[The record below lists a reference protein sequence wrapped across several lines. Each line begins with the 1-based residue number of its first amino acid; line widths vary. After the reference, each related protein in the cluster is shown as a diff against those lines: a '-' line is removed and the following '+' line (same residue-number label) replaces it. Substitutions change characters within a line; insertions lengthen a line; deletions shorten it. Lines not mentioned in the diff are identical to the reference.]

1 MPDWKSGDMIASRY
15 ELVRSLG
22 RGAMG
27 EVWLCRDLSQDEQ
40 FVALKIASEQHPAAT
55 QQLVRE
61 YDALKGLVHPYLPR
75 VYNFGY
81 VDSEGS
87 ASYLAMEYLKGD
99 ELRAEV
105 LPDPQSD
112 IHEVL
117 VQLCRA
123 LAFLHTHGIIHG
135 DLKPQN
141 VVITCRLPLHLKLI
155 DFGLAATDGGTAGG
169 TPSGTLPYIAPELIA
184 GVPPSAASDLYALGV
199 MIFRLLAARFPF
211 EGSDEAVTIRRRLE
225 EDAPSPLRYAPRM
238 SVGLADIV
246 TLLLQR
252 EPGARPK
259 SAREVI
265 ALLSEKE
272 GRTYSYETVQ
282 SRAAYLKSSAYRPY
296 DALREKILGLVQV
309 TDSSGAMPLT
319 LCGEPYMGLG
329 ALLNE
334 LARDLEKS
342 GYLALRFGGSEW
354 KEETTPPGAIWIVG
368 PLQSALPELPYAAA
382 KAGARALVMGVET
395 QEIARDAESFSLP
408 HLGISDLEEMLQA
421 MFGHHRFPADFAHQ
435 LWQVTLGY
443 YEPVHETLT
452 ELLNRERIDVGIE
465 GWEWCGTDSDWPVS
479 PSLLQLWQ
487 SYFERLN
494 ETGQKALALL
504 AFSQDYS
511 LPRQTWEALL
521 DLCESEKA
529 ICIGRLTGQR
539 WIDVQE
545 KVALRS
551 PVQASVIR
559 ASLPSSKAREI
570 HGLLASLGPVSL
582 KDPAQMV
589 AFLCHQILSPV
600 PRLTASEALASL
612 RGYLKQ
618 GQARKVRQVTKEAM
632 AGMAE
637 KSPVWQ
643 VVLLLLYAESTAL
656 ADSLLEARNVALKAV
671 ELAKESGLCCQLTE
685 SRLAL
690 VSILERLGEWD
701 EAEKHIAD
709 CCDEMP
715 SLPSDYQMLLLSSW
729 AFIRLRK
736 GDIEQAEK
744 LAQRAMSQE
753 CETPESIGRLRQTLG
768 NLAYFRGDLD
778 AATQEWEAALKYYEG
793 SGDARGKSDVH
804 NNLGAVAARRG
815 NRTLAREHWETCK
828 RLSEQIGN
836 QARVAGLLNNLAI
849 SSFEEGDLRGAE
861 RNYEEALRI
870 YRRLDA
876 RRERIEILNNLGELN
891 FYRANYPRARAFWN
905 EALSEAET
913 LGDVEAQVEPL
924 VYLGKL
930 HLTVGYDKESR
941 RCFEQALSAAQE
953 CGSSL
958 GRAHA
963 LMELALYC
971 LAISDLEKASHF
983 LDEAEGLLSD
993 EADSALRLNLLF
1005 ARLQMLVA
1013 AEEREKATQV
1023 YQSATRLPET
1033 ENTWVARARLSLLA
1047 LSQGESP
1054 KDQAWSSRIADFPEF
1069 AWRASWYQAQMAHAS
1084 QNPRQMRQEI
1094 EKAASRLRMIAEQL
1108 AENERENYLHTQDAR
1123 RFQKWA
1129 RQVM

>member
-1 MPDWKSGDMIASRY
+1 MSDWKSGDTIASRY
-15 ELVRSLG
+15 ELVRALG

-27 EVWLCRDLSQDEQ
+27 EVWLSKDLSQDGQ
-40 FVALKIASEQHPAAT
+40 IVALKIASEGNPATT
-55 QQLVRE
+55 QQLMRE

-75 VYNFGY
+75 VYSFGY
-81 VDSEGS
+81 VDGDGS
-87 ASYLAMEYLKGD
+87 APYLTMEYLKGD
-99 ELRAEV
+99 ELSAEI
-105 LPDPQSD
+105 LPDPQGD
-112 IHEVL
+112 ICEVL

-123 LAFLHTHGIIHG
+123 LAFLHTHGIMHG

-141 VVITCRLPLHLKLI
+141 VVITCRQPLHLKLI
-155 DFGLAATDGGTAGG
+155 DFGLATTASGSTGG
-169 TPSGTLPYIAPELIA
+169 TPGGTLPYIAPELMVGA
-184 GVPPSAASDLYALGV
+184 APSAASDLYALGV

-211 EGSDEAVTIRRRLE
+211 EGSDEAITLRRRLE

-282 SRAAYLKSSAYRPY
+282 SRVAYLRSSAYRPY
-296 DALREKILGLVQV
+296 EALREKILGLVHDS
-309 TDSSGAMPLT
+309 DSSRVMPLT
-319 LCGEPYMGLG
+319 LCSEPYMGLG

-342 GYLALRFGGSEW
+342 GYLVRRLSGSEW
-354 KEETTPPGAIWIVG
+354 KEETSPPGAIWIVG
-368 PLQSALPELPYAAA
+368 PLQSAVSELPYATAR
-382 KAGARALVMGVET
+382 AGARALIVGVET
-395 QEIARDAESFSLP
+395 EEATQIPESFSLP

-421 MFGHHRFPADFAHQ
+421 MFGRHRFPANFAHQ

-443 YEPVHETLT
+443 YDPVQETLT

-465 GWEWCGTDSDWPVS
+465 GWEWCGTDSDWPVAS
-479 PSLLQLWQ
+479 SLLQLWQ
-487 SYFERLN
+487 ARFERLDPVA
-494 ETGQKALALL
+494 QKALALL
-504 AFSQDYS
+504 AFSQDDLLS
-511 LPRQTWEALL
+511 RQTWEALL
-521 DLCESEKA
+521 DSSESERA
-529 ICIGRLTGQR
+529 ICIERLKGER
-539 WIDVQE
+539 WLDIQE
-545 KVALRS
+545 KIALRS
-551 PVQASVIR
+551 PVQASAIR
-559 ASLPSSKAREI
+559 ASLPTSKARDI
-570 HGLLASLGPVSL
+570 HGLLASVGPGPS
-582 KDPAQMV
+582 KDPAQAV
-589 AFLCHQILSPV
+589 AYLGHQILSPI
-600 PRLTASEALASL
+600 PQLTATDALARL

-618 GQARKVRQVTKEAM
+618 GQAKKVRQITKEAM

-637 KSPVWQ
+637 KSATWQ

-656 ADSLLEARNVALKAV
+656 ADSLSEARNVALQAV
-671 ELAKESGLCCQLTE
+671 EVAKESGLCSQLAE
-685 SRLAL
+685 SRLVL

-701 EAEKHIAD
+701 EAEKQIAV
-709 CCDEMP
+709 CCEEMP
-715 SLPSDYQMLLLSSW
+715 SLPSDHQTLLLSLW
-729 AFIRLRK
+729 ALIRLRK
-736 GDIEQAEK
+736 GDIEQAER
-744 LAQRAMSQE
+744 LAQRALGQK

-778 AATQEWEAALKYYEG
+778 VAMQEWEAALQYYERT
-793 SGDARGKSDVH
+793 GDARGESDVH

-815 NRTLAREHWETCK
+815 NRKLAREHWETCK

-836 QARVAGLLNNLAI
+836 QARVAGVLNNLAI
-849 SSFEEGDLRGAE
+849 SAFEEGDIRGAE

-905 EALSEAET
+905 EALAEAEA

-930 HLTVGYDKESR
+930 HLTVGYDEESR
-941 RCFEQALSAAQE
+941 RYFEQALSAAQE

-958 GRAHA
+958 GHAHA
-963 LMELALYC
+963 LVELALYC
-971 LAISDLEKASHF
+971 LTVSDPEKASQF
-983 LDEAEGLLSD
+983 LDEAEKLLSD
-993 EADSALRLNLLF
+993 DADSTLRLSLLF

-1013 AEEREKATQV
+1013 AEEREKAIQL
-1023 YQSATRLPET
+1023 YQSAAELPET

-1047 LSQGESP
+1047 LSQGECP

-1069 AWRASWYQAQMAHAS
+1069 AWRASWYQAQMAHTS
-1084 QNPRQMRQEI
+1084 QHPREMRQEI

-1108 AENERENYLHTQDAR
+1108 AENERDNYLHTQDAV